1 MREHCVDS
9 HSWAFRIGRCASFV
23 RLFSEDDSK
32 CVRLKNRI
40 ALTLHYPGSATDSSS
55 QDPSAVVQNF
65 LRSLQGGSQQSG
77 DQQQQQSADKP
88 FTPLPDLL
96 SSTTTIPFTNNAT
109 PEQVDNL
116 CTFLPPEIFLLEQE
130 SSSTSTLDT
139 PTHPSGASTIAAQ
152 GAIEALSTDQK
163 KAIIK
168 RIFHSPQLQQSLGS
182 LTVALRDGGLPMI
195 GDALGLDVEHGGSI
209 RGGVMPLGGGQ
220 AVEAFVNGV
229 KRTVE
234 KGEKK

>member
-1 MREHCVDS
+1 M
-9 HSWAFRIGRCASFV
+9 
-23 RLFSEDDSK
+23 
-32 CVRLKNRI
+32 
-40 ALTLHYPGSATDSSS
+40 
-55 QDPSAVVQNF
+55 
-65 LRSLQGGSQQSG
+65 
-77 DQQQQQSADKP
+77 
-88 FTPLPDLL
+88 
-96 SSTTTIPFTNNAT
+96 SSTTTIPFINNAT

-139 PTHPSGASTIAAQ
+139 PTDPSGASTIAAE

-209 RGGVMPLGGGQ
+209 RGGVMPLGGGE

-234 KGEKK
+234 KEGKK